1 MDKMPTKTN
10 NADTAV
16 ARAAYTYFKSGHRN
30 DDQNSNFHHALII
43 SRIFYAVFIIGFMG
57 YYLDRAMEI
66 LKN

>member
-1 MDKMPTKTN
+1 MNKMPTKN

-16 ARAAYTYFKSGHRN
+16 ARAAYFKPGH
-30 DDQNSNFHHALII
+30 DDDGQSSNLHHAVVI

>member
-1 MDKMPTKTN
+1 MNKMPTKTN

-16 ARAAYTYFKSGHRN
+16 ARAATLRSGHRH
-30 DDQNSNFHHALII
+30 DDQNSNLYHAMVI

>member
-1 MDKMPTKTN
+1 MNKMPTKSN

-16 ARAAYTYFKSGHRN
+16 ARAATLKSGHHN
-30 DDQNSNFHHALII
+30 DDQHSNLHHAMVI